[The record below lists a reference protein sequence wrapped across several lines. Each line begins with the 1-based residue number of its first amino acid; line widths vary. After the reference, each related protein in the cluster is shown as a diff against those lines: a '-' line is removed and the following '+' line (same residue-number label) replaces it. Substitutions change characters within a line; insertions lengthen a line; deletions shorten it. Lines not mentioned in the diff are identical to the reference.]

1 MAISTPVGGGVAGGW
16 IAGDSFLLITAIVP
30 EFRGYDSAMTKQAA
44 FPNGTQRAAALPRDP
59 LLGTPLRHVVRDA
72 IGRAL
77 RRAIASGALPG
88 PGDTLA
94 LDALIKRI
102 EVEVPA
108 SSDHGDYASNVAMK
122 SSKLLKRAPA
132 QIAAAIVAELAAEA
146 GERIHGGDGALGPIA
161 SADVAG
167 PGFLNVRLRAGL
179 LADLLDTIISAP
191 SAWGHLTPNENEK
204 PLRVNVEFVS
214 ANPTGPLTV
223 GNARGAFVGDLLSR
237 VLEAAG
243 QEVTR
248 EYYFNDFGEQ
258 VRRLGESVMALRDGR
273 EVAED
278 GYKGDYVAE
287 LAGAIPSD
295 ADLRATAA
303 RSLEAT
309 NSDDDEVAVIGRW
322 ASERLRLGIEA
333 SLAALDV
340 KFDVWRSEGSLFT
353 EGFVDRAIEKLRAAG
368 WLEERDGALWF
379 KSTEF
384 GDDKDRVIKKS
395 TGAYTY
401 FGSDIGYV
409 EEKFGRGFD
418 HLVYVWG
425 ADHHGT
431 VARVR
436 NASEALGYA
445 KEHVEMLLVAWVRF
459 VRDGVEM
466 SMSKR
471 AGTFVTLDELLE
483 EIGVDSARW
492 YFASRSASTAIDFDI
507 KAATARNSENPV
519 YYAQYAHARMKSI
532 LRKGEAEGMKASESI
547 GDLLNDEVAPD
558 AKLARVIVRLPEV
571 VEDAAAHHE
580 TQGVTTYATE
590 LATAFSAF
598 YRDAKVVDVSA
609 AKLSSQRLRLVEAAA
624 TSLAASLRLLGIS
637 APTEM

>member
-1 MAISTPVGGGVAGGW
+1 MTTSGARVTPA
-16 IAGDSFLLITAIVP
+16 
-30 EFRGYDSAMTKQAA
+30 E
-44 FPNGTQRAAALPRDP
+44 RAKALPRDP

-72 IGRAL
+72 VGRAL
-77 RRAIASGALPG
+77 RRAIASGVLPAPDSAESLEG
-88 PGDTLA
+88 
-94 LDALIKRI
+94 LIRSI

-108 SSDHGDYASNVAMK
+108 SSEHGDYASNVAMK

-132 QIAAAIVAELAAEA
+132 QIATAIVDELRAEA
-146 GERIHGGDGALGPIA
+146 KERLHGSAGSLGPIA
-161 SADVAG
+161 DAEVAG
-167 PGFLNVRLRAGL
+167 PGFLNMRLRAGL
-179 LADLLDTIISAP
+179 LADLLDAMIAAP
-191 SAWGHLTPNENEK
+191 DAWGHLTRADTGAPT
-204 PLRVNVEFVS
+204 RVNVEFVS

-223 GNARGAFVGDLLSR
+223 GNARGAFVGDLLAR

-258 VRRLGESVMALRDGR
+258 VRRLGESVIALRNGQ
-273 EVAED
+273 EVADD
-278 GYKGDYVAE
+278 GYKGDYVAS
-287 LAGAIPSD
+287 LANAIPPEV
-295 ADLRATAA
+295 AERA
-303 RSLEAT
+303 RSAHDAEV
-309 NSDDDEVAVIGRW
+309 NDHDQDEVAVIGKW
-322 ASERLRLGIEA
+322 ASEQIRIGIQS
-333 SLAALDV
+333 SLAALGV
-340 KFDVWRSEGSLFT
+340 EFDVWRSEGSLYT
-353 EGFVDRAIEKLRAAG
+353 EGHVERAIEKLRAAG

-379 KSTEF
+379 KSTAF

-436 NASEALGYA
+436 NAGEALGYK
-445 KEHVEMLLVAWVRF
+445 KERMEMLLVAWVRF

-519 YYAQYAHARMKSI
+519 YYAQYAHARMQSI
-532 LRKGEAEGMKASESI
+532 LRKASAEGMAVAAGI
-547 GDLLNDEVAPD
+547 GDLIDDVSRPD
-558 AKLARVIVRLPEV
+558 AVLARVVVRLPEV

-580 TQGVTTYATE
+580 TQGITTYASE

-598 YRDAKVVDVSA
+598 YRDAKVVDSSA
-609 AKLSSQRLRLVEAAA
+609 PELSAKRLRLVQAAA

-637 APTEM
+637 APAEM

>member
-1 MAISTPVGGGVAGGW
+1 MTTSGARVTPA
-16 IAGDSFLLITAIVP
+16 
-30 EFRGYDSAMTKQAA
+30 E
-44 FPNGTQRAAALPRDP
+44 RAKALPRDP
-59 LLGTPLRHVVRDA
+59 LLATPLRHVVRDA
-72 IGRAL
+72 VGRAL
-77 RRAIASGALPG
+77 RRAIASGVLPAPDSAESLEG
-88 PGDTLA
+88 
-94 LDALIKRI
+94 LIRSI

-108 SSDHGDYASNVAMK
+108 SSKHGDYASNVAMK

-132 QIAAAIVAELAAEA
+132 QIATAIVDELRAEA
-146 GERIHGGDGALGPIA
+146 KERLHGGAGSLGPIA
-161 SADVAG
+161 DAEVAG
-167 PGFLNVRLRAGL
+167 PGFLNMRLRAGL
-179 LADLLDTIISAP
+179 LADLLDAMIAAP
-191 SAWGHLTPNENEK
+191 DAWGHLTRADTGAPT
-204 PLRVNVEFVS
+204 RVNVEFVS

-223 GNARGAFVGDLLSR
+223 GNARGAFVGDLLAR

-258 VRRLGESVMALRDGR
+258 VRRLGESVIALRNGQ
-273 EVAED
+273 EVADD
-278 GYKGDYVAE
+278 GYKGDYVAS
-287 LAGAIPSD
+287 LANAIPPEV
-295 ADLRATAA
+295 AERA
-303 RSLEAT
+303 RSAHDAEV
-309 NSDDDEVAVIGRW
+309 NDHDQDEVAVIGKW
-322 ASERLRLGIEA
+322 ASEQIRIGIQS
-333 SLAALDV
+333 SLAALGV
-340 KFDVWRSEGSLFT
+340 EFDVWRSEGSLYT
-353 EGFVDRAIEKLRAAG
+353 EGHVERAIEKLRAAG

-379 KSTEF
+379 KSTAF

-436 NASEALGYA
+436 NAGEALGYK
-445 KEHVEMLLVAWVRF
+445 KERMEMLLVAWVRF

-519 YYAQYAHARMKSI
+519 YYAQYAHARMQSI
-532 LRKGEAEGMKASESI
+532 LRKASAEGMAVAAGI
-547 GDLLNDEVAPD
+547 GDLIDDVSRPD
-558 AKLARVIVRLPEV
+558 AALARVVVRLPEV

-580 TQGVTTYATE
+580 TQGITTYASE

-598 YRDAKVVDVSA
+598 YRDAKVVDSSA
-609 AKLSSQRLRLVEAAA
+609 PELSAKRLRLVQAAA

-637 APTEM
+637 APAEM

>member
-1 MAISTPVGGGVAGGW
+1 
-16 IAGDSFLLITAIVP
+16 
-30 EFRGYDSAMTKQAA
+30 
-44 FPNGTQRAAALPRDP
+44 
-59 LLGTPLRHVVRDA
+59 
-72 IGRAL
+72 
-77 RRAIASGALPG
+77 
-88 PGDTLA
+88 
-94 LDALIKRI
+94 
-102 EVEVPA
+102 
-108 SSDHGDYASNVAMK
+108 MK
-122 SSKLLKRAPA
+122 SGKLLQRAPA
-132 QIAAAIVAELAAEA
+132 QIAAALVAELDAEA
-146 GERIHGGDGALGPIA
+146 QERLHGRAGSLGPITRA
-161 SADVAG
+161 SVAG
-167 PGFLNVRLRAGL
+167 PGFLNMRLRAGL
-179 LADLLDTIISAP
+179 LADLLDAIITSP
-191 SAWGHLTPNENEK
+191 SAWGHVVPADSK
-204 PLRVNVEFVS
+204 SPLRVNVEFVS

-258 VRRLGESVMALRDGR
+258 VRRLGESVIALRDGVP
-273 EVAED
+273 VAED
-278 GYKGDYVAE
+278 GYKGDYVGE
-287 LAGAIPSD
+287 LATAIP
-295 ADLRATAA
+295 ADVAA
-303 RSLEAT
+303 RAAEARKAH
-309 NSDDDEVAVIGRW
+309 SADPDRDEVAVIGKW
-322 ASERLRLGIEA
+322 ASERIRIGIQS
-333 SLAALDV
+333 SLAALGV
-340 KFDVWRSEGSLFT
+340 EFDVWRSEGSLYT
-353 EGFVDRAIEKLRAAG
+353 DGHVDRAIEKLRAAG

-379 KSTEF
+379 KSTAF

-436 NASEALGYA
+436 NAGEALGYQ
-445 KEHVEMLLVAWVRF
+445 KEHMEMLLVAWVRF

-519 YYAQYAHARMKSI
+519 YYTQYAHARMQSI
-532 LRKGEAEGMKASESI
+532 LRKAAAEGLATAHTI
-547 GDLLNDEVAPD
+547 GDLLDNESSAD
-558 AKLARVIVRLPEV
+558 AVLARVIVRLPEV

-598 YRDAKVVDVSA
+598 YRDAKVVDSSA
-609 AKLSSQRLRLVEAAA
+609 PELSAKRLRLVQAAA

-637 APTEM
+637 APSEM

>member
-1 MAISTPVGGGVAGGW
+1 MTSSGAAPKGST
-16 IAGDSFLLITAIVP
+16 
-30 EFRGYDSAMTKQAA
+30 
-44 FPNGTQRAAALPRDP
+44 RAASLPRDP

-77 RRAIASGALPG
+77 RRAVASGALPALED
-88 PGDTLA
+88 PTALETLIA
-94 LDALIKRI
+94 TI

-108 SSDHGDYASNVAMK
+108 SSDHGDYASNIAMK

-132 QIAAAIVAELAAEA
+132 QIAAAIAAELAAEA
-146 GERIHGGDGALGPIA
+146 GERIHGGAGALGPIVR
-161 SADVAG
+161 ADVAG

-179 LADLLDTIISAP
+179 LAELLDAIVAAP
-191 SAWGHLTPNENEK
+191 NAWGHLVSPSKGQPT
-204 PLRVNVEFVS
+204 RVNVEFVS

-258 VRRLGESVMALRDGR
+258 VRRLGESVIALRDGR

-278 GYKGDYVAE
+278 GYKGDYVAD
-287 LAGAIPSD
+287 LAAGIPSEI
-295 ADLRATAA
+295 ADQATAA
-303 RSLEAT
+303 RTAGAAG
-309 NSDDDEVAVIGRW
+309 SDDDEVAVIGRW
-322 ASERLRLGIEA
+322 ASERIRRGIQSSLA
-333 SLAALDV
+333 SLGV
-340 KFDVWRSEGSLFT
+340 EFDVWRSEGSLYT
-353 EGFVDRAIEKLRAAG
+353 EGFVDRAIEKLRASG

-379 KSTEF
+379 KRTAL

-409 EEKFGRGFD
+409 EEKFSRGFD

-436 NASEALGYA
+436 NAGVALGY
-445 KEHVEMLLVAWVRF
+445 EQERIEMLLVAWVRF

-492 YFASRSASTAIDFDI
+492 YFASRSANTAIDFDI
-507 KAATARNSENPV
+507 EAATARNNENPV
-519 YYAQYAHARMKSI
+519 YYAQYAHARMQSI
-532 LRKGEAEGMKASESI
+532 LRKGATEGLAASNQI
-547 GDLLNDEVAPD
+547 GDLLDDESTPD

-598 YRDAKVVDVSA
+598 YRDAKVVDPGAAALSA
-609 AKLSSQRLRLVEAAA
+609 RRLRLVAAA
-624 TSLAASLRLLGIS
+624 AASLAASLRLLGIS
-637 APTEM
+637 APAEM

>member
-1 MAISTPVGGGVAGGW
+1 MTTSGSRPTPA
-16 IAGDSFLLITAIVP
+16 
-30 EFRGYDSAMTKQAA
+30 E
-44 FPNGTQRAAALPRDP
+44 RAKALPRDP

-72 IGRAL
+72 VGRAL
-77 RRAIASGALPG
+77 RRAIASGVLPTPDG
-88 PGDTLA
+88 AETLEV
-94 LDALIKRI
+94 LIRGI

-108 SSDHGDYASNVAMK
+108 SSEHGDYASNVAMK

-132 QIAAAIVAELAAEA
+132 QIAAAIVDELRAESK
-146 GERIHGGDGALGPIA
+146 ERLHGGAGSLGPIA
-161 SADVAG
+161 DADVAG
-167 PGFLNVRLRAGL
+167 PGFLNMRLRAGL
-179 LADLLDTIISAP
+179 LADLLDAMIAAP
-191 SAWGHLTPNENEK
+191 DAWGHLALTESTAPT
-204 PLRVNVEFVS
+204 RVNVEFVS

-223 GNARGAFVGDLLSR
+223 GNARGAFVGDLLAR

-258 VRRLGESVMALRDGR
+258 VRRLGESVIALRNGQT
-273 EVAED
+273 VAED
-278 GYKGDYVAE
+278 GYKGDYVAD
-287 LAGAIPSD
+287 LAAAIPPEV
-295 ADLRATAA
+295 AERA
-303 RSLEAT
+303 RSARDAGVT
-309 NSDDDEVAVIGRW
+309 DHDHDEIAVVGTW
-322 ASERLRLGIEA
+322 ASERIRIGIQS
-333 SLAALDV
+333 SLAALGV
-340 KFDVWRSEGSLFT
+340 EFDVWRSEGSLYT
-353 EGFVDRAIEKLRAAG
+353 EGHVERAIEKLRTAG

-379 KSTEF
+379 KSTAF

-409 EEKFGRGFD
+409 EEKFDRGFD

-436 NASEALGYA
+436 NAGEALGYK
-445 KEHVEMLLVAWVRF
+445 KERMEMLLVAWVRF

-519 YYAQYAHARMKSI
+519 YYAQYAHARMQSI
-532 LRKGEAEGMKASESI
+532 LRKASAEGMTVAAGI
-547 GDLLNDEVAPD
+547 GDLIDDLSRPD
-558 AKLARVIVRLPEV
+558 AALARVVVRLPEV

-580 TQGVTTYATE
+580 TQGVTTYASE

-598 YRDAKVVDVSA
+598 YRDAKVVDSGAPELSA
-609 AKLSSQRLRLVEAAA
+609 KRLRLVQAAA

-637 APTEM
+637 APAEM

>member
-1 MAISTPVGGGVAGGW
+1 MTTSDARLTPA
-16 IAGDSFLLITAIVP
+16 
-30 EFRGYDSAMTKQAA
+30 E
-44 FPNGTQRAAALPRDP
+44 RAKALPRDP

-72 IGRAL
+72 VGRAL
-77 RRAIASGALPG
+77 RRAIASGVLPA
-88 PGDTLA
+88 PDSAESLEE
-94 LDALIKRI
+94 LIRSI

-108 SSDHGDYASNVAMK
+108 SSEHGDYASNVAMK

-132 QIAAAIVAELAAEA
+132 QIATAIVDELRAEA
-146 GERIHGGDGALGPIA
+146 KERLHGGAGSLGPIA
-161 SADVAG
+161 DAEVAG
-167 PGFLNVRLRAGL
+167 PGFLNMRLRAGL
-179 LADLLDTIISAP
+179 LADLLDAMIAAP
-191 SAWGHLTPNENEK
+191 DAWGHLTRADTGAPT
-204 PLRVNVEFVS
+204 RVNVEFVS

-223 GNARGAFVGDLLSR
+223 GNARGAFVGDLLAR

-258 VRRLGESVMALRDGR
+258 VRRLGESVIALRNGQ
-273 EVAED
+273 EVADD
-278 GYKGDYVAE
+278 GYKGDYVAS
-287 LAGAIPSD
+287 LANAIPPEV
-295 ADLRATAA
+295 AERA
-303 RSLEAT
+303 RSAHDAEV
-309 NSDDDEVAVIGRW
+309 NDHDQDEVAVIGKW
-322 ASERLRLGIEA
+322 ASEQIRIGIQS
-333 SLAALDV
+333 SLAALGV
-340 KFDVWRSEGSLFT
+340 EFDVWRSEGSLYT
-353 EGFVDRAIEKLRAAG
+353 EGHVERAIEKLRAAG

-379 KSTEF
+379 KSTAF

-436 NASEALGYA
+436 NAGEALGYK
-445 KEHVEMLLVAWVRF
+445 KERMEMLLVAWVRF

-492 YFASRSASTAIDFDI
+492 YFASRSASTAIDLRAI
-507 KAATARNSENPV
+507 RARAYAINP
-519 YYAQYAHARMKSI
+519 AQ
-532 LRKGEAEGMKASESI
+532 GECRRDGGCC
-547 GDLLNDEVAPD
+547 GDRRSD
-558 AKLARVIVRLPEV
+558 
-571 VEDAAAHHE
+571 
-580 TQGVTTYATE
+580 
-590 LATAFSAF
+590 
-598 YRDAKVVDVSA
+598 
-609 AKLSSQRLRLVEAAA
+609 
-624 TSLAASLRLLGIS
+624 
-637 APTEM
+637 

>member
-1 MAISTPVGGGVAGGW
+1 MTTSGARVTPA
-16 IAGDSFLLITAIVP
+16 
-30 EFRGYDSAMTKQAA
+30 E
-44 FPNGTQRAAALPRDP
+44 RAKVLPRDP

-72 IGRAL
+72 VGRAL
-77 RRAIASGALPG
+77 RRAIASGVLPAPDSAESLEG
-88 PGDTLA
+88 
-94 LDALIKRI
+94 LIRSI

-108 SSDHGDYASNVAMK
+108 SSEHGDYASNVAMK

-132 QIAAAIVAELAAEA
+132 QIATAIVDELRAEA
-146 GERIHGGDGALGPIA
+146 KERLHGGAGSLGPIA
-161 SADVAG
+161 DAEVAG
-167 PGFLNVRLRAGL
+167 PGFLNMRLRAGL
-179 LADLLDTIISAP
+179 LADLLDAMIAAP
-191 SAWGHLTPNENEK
+191 DAWGHLTRADTGAPT
-204 PLRVNVEFVS
+204 RVNVEFVS

-223 GNARGAFVGDLLSR
+223 GNARGAFVGDLLAR

-258 VRRLGESVMALRDGR
+258 VRRLGESVIALRNGQ
-273 EVAED
+273 EVADD
-278 GYKGDYVAE
+278 GYKGDYVAS
-287 LAGAIPSD
+287 LANAIPPEV
-295 ADLRATAA
+295 AERA
-303 RSLEAT
+303 RSAHDAEV
-309 NSDDDEVAVIGRW
+309 NDHDQDEVAVIGKW
-322 ASERLRLGIEA
+322 ASEQIRIGIQS
-333 SLAALDV
+333 SLAALGV
-340 KFDVWRSEGSLFT
+340 EFDVWRSEGSLYT
-353 EGFVDRAIEKLRAAG
+353 EGHVERAIEKLRAAG

-379 KSTEF
+379 KSTAF

-436 NASEALGYA
+436 NAGEALGYK
-445 KEHVEMLLVAWVRF
+445 KERMEMLLVAWVRF

-519 YYAQYAHARMKSI
+519 YYAQYAHARMQSI
-532 LRKGEAEGMKASESI
+532 LRKASAEGMAVAAGI
-547 GDLLNDEVAPD
+547 GDLIDDVSRPD
-558 AKLARVIVRLPEV
+558 AALARVVVRLPEV

-580 TQGVTTYATE
+580 TQGITTYASE

-598 YRDAKVVDVSA
+598 YRDAKVVDSSA
-609 AKLSSQRLRLVEAAA
+609 PELSAKRLRLVQAAA

-637 APTEM
+637 APAEM

>member
-1 MAISTPVGGGVAGGW
+1 MTTSGARVTPA
-16 IAGDSFLLITAIVP
+16 
-30 EFRGYDSAMTKQAA
+30 E
-44 FPNGTQRAAALPRDP
+44 RAKALPRDP

-72 IGRAL
+72 VGRAL
-77 RRAIASGALPG
+77 RRAIASGVLPAPDSAESLEG
-88 PGDTLA
+88 
-94 LDALIKRI
+94 LIRSI

-108 SSDHGDYASNVAMK
+108 SSEHGDYASNEAMK

-132 QIAAAIVAELAAEA
+132 QIATAIVDELRAEA
-146 GERIHGGDGALGPIA
+146 KERLHGGAGSLGPIA
-161 SADVAG
+161 DAEVAG
-167 PGFLNVRLRAGL
+167 PGFLNMRLRAGL
-179 LADLLDTIISAP
+179 LADLLDAMIAAP
-191 SAWGHLTPNENEK
+191 DAWGHLTRADTGAPT
-204 PLRVNVEFVS
+204 RVNVEFVS

-223 GNARGAFVGDLLSR
+223 GNARGAFVGDLLAR

-258 VRRLGESVMALRDGR
+258 VRRLGESVIALRNGQ
-273 EVAED
+273 EVADD
-278 GYKGDYVAE
+278 GYKGDYVAS
-287 LAGAIPSD
+287 LANAIPPEV
-295 ADLRATAA
+295 AERA
-303 RSLEAT
+303 RSAHDAEV
-309 NSDDDEVAVIGRW
+309 NDHDQDEVAVIGKW
-322 ASERLRLGIEA
+322 ASEQIRIGIQS
-333 SLAALDV
+333 SLAALGV
-340 KFDVWRSEGSLFT
+340 EFDVWRSEGSLYT
-353 EGFVDRAIEKLRAAG
+353 EGHVERAIEKLRAAG

-379 KSTEF
+379 KSTAF

-436 NASEALGYA
+436 NAGEALGYK
-445 KEHVEMLLVAWVRF
+445 KERMEMLLVAWVRF

-519 YYAQYAHARMKSI
+519 YYAQYAHARMQSI
-532 LRKGEAEGMKASESI
+532 LRKASAEGMAVAAGI
-547 GDLLNDEVAPD
+547 GDLIDDVSRPD
-558 AKLARVIVRLPEV
+558 AALARVVVRLPEV

-580 TQGVTTYATE
+580 TQGITTYASE

-598 YRDAKVVDVSA
+598 YRDAKVVDSSA
-609 AKLSSQRLRLVEAAA
+609 PELSAKRLRLVQAAA

-637 APTEM
+637 APAEM

>member
-1 MAISTPVGGGVAGGW
+1 MSKSRA
-16 IAGDSFLLITAIVP
+16 
-30 EFRGYDSAMTKQAA
+30 SADPAA
-44 FPNGTQRAAALPRDP
+44 RTAALPRDP
-59 LLGTPLRHVVRDA
+59 LLSTPLRHVVRDA
-72 IGRAL
+72 VGRAL
-77 RRAIASGALPG
+77 RRGIASGALPA
-88 PGDTLA
+88 PDDLAA
-94 LDALIKRI
+94 LDALVASI

-108 SSDHGDYASNVAMK
+108 SSDHGDYASNIALK

-132 QIAAAIVAELAAEA
+132 QIAAAVAAELAAEA
-146 GERIHGGDGALGPIA
+146 GERLHGGDGALGPIA

-167 PGFLNVRLRAGL
+167 PGFLNMRLRAGL
-179 LADLLDTIISAP
+179 LTDLLDTMITAP
-191 SAWGHLTPNENEK
+191 SAWGHLTRPAGA
-204 PLRVNVEFVS
+204 PVQRVNVEFVS

-258 VRRLGESVMALRDGR
+258 VRRLGESVIALRDGKS
-273 EVAED
+273 VAED

-287 LAGAIPSD
+287 LATNIPS
-295 ADLRATAA
+295 AVAQRAAAA
-303 RSLEAT
+303 REAAAAGP
-309 NSDDDEVAVIGRW
+309 DDDEVAVIGKW
-322 ASERLRLGIEA
+322 ASEKIRLGIQA
-333 SLAALDV
+333 SLASLGV
-340 KFDVWRSEGSLFT
+340 EFDVWRSEGSLYT

-379 KSTEF
+379 RSTEF

-401 FGSDIGYV
+401 FGSDIGYI

-436 NASEALGYA
+436 NAAEALGY
-445 KEHVEMLLVAWVRF
+445 KKDHMEMLLVAWVRF

-492 YFASRSASTAIDFDI
+492 YFASRSATTAIDFDI

-519 YYAQYAHARMKSI
+519 YYAQYAHARMQSI
-532 LRKGEAEGMKASESI
+532 LRKGEAEGMKAAASI
-547 GDLLNDEVAPD
+547 GDLLNDEASPD

-580 TQGVTTYATE
+580 TQGVTTFATE

-598 YRDAKVVDVSA
+598 YRDAKVVDAGA
-609 AKLSSQRLRLVEAAA
+609 AALSSKRLRLVAAAA
-624 TSLAASLRLLGIS
+624 TSLAAALRLLGIS
-637 APTEM
+637 APDEM

>member
-1 MAISTPVGGGVAGGW
+1 MTTSGARVTPA
-16 IAGDSFLLITAIVP
+16 
-30 EFRGYDSAMTKQAA
+30 E
-44 FPNGTQRAAALPRDP
+44 RAKALPRDP

-72 IGRAL
+72 VGRAL
-77 RRAIASGALPG
+77 RRAIASGVLPAPDSAESLEG
-88 PGDTLA
+88 
-94 LDALIKRI
+94 LIRSI

-108 SSDHGDYASNVAMK
+108 SSEHGDYASNVAMK

-132 QIAAAIVAELAAEA
+132 QIATAIVDELRAEA
-146 GERIHGGDGALGPIA
+146 KERLHGGAGSLGPIA
-161 SADVAG
+161 DAEVAG
-167 PGFLNVRLRAGL
+167 PGFLNMRLRAGL
-179 LADLLDTIISAP
+179 LADLLDAMIAAP
-191 SAWGHLTPNENEK
+191 DAWGHLTRADTGVPT
-204 PLRVNVEFVS
+204 RVNVEFVS

-223 GNARGAFVGDLLSR
+223 GNARGAFVGDLLAR

-258 VRRLGESVMALRDGR
+258 VRRLGESVIALRNGQQ
-273 EVAED
+273 VADD
-278 GYKGDYVAE
+278 GYKGDYVAS
-287 LAGAIPSD
+287 LANAIPPEV
-295 ADLRATAA
+295 AERA
-303 RSLEAT
+303 RSAHDAEV
-309 NSDDDEVAVIGRW
+309 NDHDQDEVAVIGRW
-322 ASERLRLGIEA
+322 ASEQIRIGIQS
-333 SLAALDV
+333 SLAALGV
-340 KFDVWRSEGSLFT
+340 EFDVWRSEGSLYT
-353 EGFVDRAIEKLRAAG
+353 EGHVERAIEKLRAAG

-379 KSTEF
+379 KSTAF

-436 NASEALGYA
+436 NAGEALGYK
-445 KEHVEMLLVAWVRF
+445 KERIEMLLVAWVRF

-519 YYAQYAHARMKSI
+519 YYAQYAHARMQSI
-532 LRKGEAEGMKASESI
+532 LRKASAEGMAVAAGI
-547 GDLLNDEVAPD
+547 GDLIDDVSRPD
-558 AKLARVIVRLPEV
+558 AALARVVVRLPEV

-580 TQGVTTYATE
+580 TQGITTYASE

-598 YRDAKVVDVSA
+598 YRDAKVVDSSA
-609 AKLSSQRLRLVEAAA
+609 PELSAKRLRLVQAAA

-637 APTEM
+637 APAEM

>member
-1 MAISTPVGGGVAGGW
+1 MTTSGARLTPA
-16 IAGDSFLLITAIVP
+16 
-30 EFRGYDSAMTKQAA
+30 E
-44 FPNGTQRAAALPRDP
+44 RAKALPRDP

-72 IGRAL
+72 VGRAL
-77 RRAIASGALPG
+77 RRAIASGVLPAPDSAESLEG
-88 PGDTLA
+88 
-94 LDALIKRI
+94 LIRSI

-108 SSDHGDYASNVAMK
+108 SSEHGDYASNVAMK

-132 QIAAAIVAELAAEA
+132 QIATAIVDELRAEA
-146 GERIHGGDGALGPIA
+146 KERLHGGAGSLGPIA
-161 SADVAG
+161 DAEVAG
-167 PGFLNVRLRAGL
+167 PGFLNMRLRAGL
-179 LADLLDTIISAP
+179 LADLLDAMIAAP
-191 SAWGHLTPNENEK
+191 DAWGHLTRADTGAPT
-204 PLRVNVEFVS
+204 RVNVEFVS

-223 GNARGAFVGDLLSR
+223 GNARGAFVGDLLAR

-258 VRRLGESVMALRDGR
+258 VRRLGESVIALRNGQ
-273 EVAED
+273 EVAD
-278 GYKGDYVAE
+278 NGYKGDYVAS
-287 LAGAIPSD
+287 LANAIPPEV
-295 ADLRATAA
+295 AERA
-303 RSLEAT
+303 RSAHDAEV
-309 NSDDDEVAVIGRW
+309 NDHDQDEVAVIGKW
-322 ASERLRLGIEA
+322 ASEQIRIGIQS
-333 SLAALDV
+333 SLAALGV
-340 KFDVWRSEGSLFT
+340 EFDVWRSEGSLYT
-353 EGFVDRAIEKLRAAG
+353 EGHVERAIEKLRAAG

-379 KSTEF
+379 KSTAF

-436 NASEALGYA
+436 NAGEALGYK
-445 KEHVEMLLVAWVRF
+445 KERMEMLLVAWVRF

-519 YYAQYAHARMKSI
+519 YYAQYAHARMQSI
-532 LRKGEAEGMKASESI
+532 LRKASAEGMAVAAGI
-547 GDLLNDEVAPD
+547 GDLIDDVSRPD
-558 AKLARVIVRLPEV
+558 AALARVVVRLPEV

-580 TQGVTTYATE
+580 TQGITTYASE

-598 YRDAKVVDVSA
+598 YRDAKVVDSSA
-609 AKLSSQRLRLVEAAA
+609 PELSAKRLRLVQAAA

-637 APTEM
+637 APAEM

>member
-1 MAISTPVGGGVAGGW
+1 PAPESAEALESLVGG
-16 IAGDSFLLITAIVP
+16 
-30 EFRGYDSAMTKQAA
+30 
-44 FPNGTQRAAALPRDP
+44 
-59 LLGTPLRHVVRDA
+59 
-72 IGRAL
+72 
-77 RRAIASGALPG
+77 
-88 PGDTLA
+88 
-94 LDALIKRI
+94 I

-108 SSDHGDYASNVAMK
+108 SSEHGDYSSNVAMK
-122 SSKLLKRAPA
+122 SSKMLKRAPT
-132 QIAAAIVAELAAEA
+132 QIAAAIVEELRAEA
-146 GERIHGGDGALGPIA
+146 RERLHGGAGSLGPIA
-161 SADVAG
+161 DADVAG
-167 PGFLNVRLRAGL
+167 PGFLNMRLRAGL
-179 LADLLDTIISAP
+179 LADLLDAMIDAP
-191 SAWGHLTPNENEK
+191 HAWGHLAPSGTARTK
-204 PLRVNVEFVS
+204 RVNVEFVS

-223 GNARGAFVGDLLSR
+223 GNARGAFVGDLLAR

-258 VRRLGESVMALRDGR
+258 VRRLGESVIALRNGH

-278 GYKGDYVAE
+278 GYKGDYVAD
-287 LAGAIPSD
+287 LAATIPPDVAEMARTARD
-295 ADLRATAA
+295 AAVTDQDR
-303 RSLEAT
+303 
-309 NSDDDEVAVIGRW
+309 DEIAVIGKW
-322 ASERLRLGIEA
+322 ASERIRAGIQS
-333 SLAALDV
+333 SLAALGV
-340 KFDVWRSEGSLFT
+340 EFDVWRSEGSLYT
-353 EGFVDRAIEKLRAAG
+353 EGHVERAIEKLRVGG

-436 NASEALGYA
+436 NAGEALGYE
-445 KEHVEMLLVAWVRF
+445 KERIEMLLVAWVRF

-492 YFASRSASTAIDFDI
+492 YFASRSANTAIDFDI

-519 YYAQYAHARMKSI
+519 YYAQYAHARMQSI
-532 LRKGEAEGMKASESI
+532 LRKASAEGLVAATAI
-547 GDLLNDEVAPD
+547 GGLVDDAAAPD
-558 AKLARVIVRLPEV
+558 AVLARVVVRLPEV

-580 TQGVTTYATE
+580 TQGITTYASE
-590 LATAFSAF
+590 LATAFSAY
-598 YRDAKVVDVSA
+598 YRDAKVVDRSA
-609 AKLSSQRLRLVEAAA
+609 PERSAKRLRLVQAAA

-637 APTEM
+637 APAEM

>member
-1 MAISTPVGGGVAGGW
+1 
-16 IAGDSFLLITAIVP
+16 
-30 EFRGYDSAMTKQAA
+30 MTKQGATPDGA
-44 FPNGTQRAAALPRDP
+44 ERAAALPRDP

-72 IGRAL
+72 IGRAV
-77 RRAIASGALPG
+77 RRAIATGALPG
-88 PGDTLA
+88 PEDAAA
-94 LDALIKRI
+94 LDSLIQGI

-122 SSKLLKRAPA
+122 SSKLLTRAPA

-146 GERIHGGDGALGPIA
+146 GERIHGGAGALGPIA
-161 SADVAG
+161 SASVAG

-179 LADLLDTIISAP
+179 LADLLDAMIAAP
-191 SAWGHLTPNENEK
+191 NAWGHLAHNTKEK
-204 PLRVNVEFVS
+204 ALRVNVEFVS

-258 VRRLGESVMALRDGR
+258 VRRLGESVIALRDG
-273 EVAED
+273 EAVAED

-287 LAGAIPSD
+287 LAAVIPSD
-295 ADLRATAA
+295 VDVRAVAA
-303 RSLEAT
+303 RASGTTSADE
-309 NSDDDEVAVIGRW
+309 DEVAVIGKW
-322 ASERLRLGIEA
+322 ASENIRLGIQA
-333 SLAALDV
+333 SLAALGV
-340 KFDVWRSEGSLFT
+340 EFDVWRSEGSLYT

-379 KSTEF
+379 KSTAF

-436 NASEALGYA
+436 NAGEALGHA
-445 KEHVEMLLVAWVRF
+445 KEHMEMLLVAWVRF

-519 YYAQYAHARMKSI
+519 YYAQYAHARMQSI

-547 GDLLNDEVAPD
+547 GDLLNDETTPD

-598 YRDAKVVDVSA
+598 YRDAKVVDAGA
-609 AKLSSQRLRLVEAAA
+609 AKLSSQRLRLVAAAA

-637 APTEM
+637 APAEM

>member
-1 MAISTPVGGGVAGGW
+1 M
-16 IAGDSFLLITAIVP
+16 
-30 EFRGYDSAMTKQAA
+30 
-44 FPNGTQRAAALPRDP
+44 
-59 LLGTPLRHVVRDA
+59 
-72 IGRAL
+72 
-77 RRAIASGALPG
+77 
-88 PGDTLA
+88 
-94 LDALIKRI
+94 
-102 EVEVPA
+102 
-108 SSDHGDYASNVAMK
+108 
-122 SSKLLKRAPA
+122 
-132 QIAAAIVAELAAEA
+132 
-146 GERIHGGDGALGPIA
+146 
-161 SADVAG
+161 
-167 PGFLNVRLRAGL
+167 
-179 LADLLDTIISAP
+179 
-191 SAWGHLTPNENEK
+191 
-204 PLRVNVEFVS
+204 EFVS

-258 VRRLGESVMALRDGR
+258 VRRLGESVIALRDGIQ
-273 EVAED
+273 VAED
-278 GYKGDYVAE
+278 GYKGDYVGE
-287 LAGAIPSD
+287 LATAIP
-295 ADLRATAA
+295 ADVAA
-303 RSLEAT
+303 RAAEAREAHG
-309 NSDDDEVAVIGRW
+309 SDPDRDEVAVIGKW
-322 ASERLRLGIEA
+322 ASERIRIGIQS
-333 SLAALDV
+333 SLAALGV
-340 KFDVWRSEGSLFT
+340 EFDVWRSEGSLYT
-353 EGFVDRAIEKLRAAG
+353 EGHVERAIEKLRAAG

-379 KSTEF
+379 KSTAF

-436 NASEALGYA
+436 NAGEALGYQ
-445 KEHVEMLLVAWVRF
+445 KEHMEMLLVAWVRF

-519 YYAQYAHARMKSI
+519 YYAQYAHARMQSI
-532 LRKGEAEGMKASESI
+532 LRKAATEGLVTAPTI
-547 GDLLNDEVAPD
+547 GDLLDNETSAD
-558 AKLARVIVRLPEV
+558 AVLARVIVRLPEV

-598 YRDAKVVDVSA
+598 YRDAKVVDSGAPELSA
-609 AKLSSQRLRLVEAAA
+609 KRLRLVQAAA

-637 APTEM
+637 APAEM

>member
-1 MAISTPVGGGVAGGW
+1 MTTSDARLTPA
-16 IAGDSFLLITAIVP
+16 
-30 EFRGYDSAMTKQAA
+30 E
-44 FPNGTQRAAALPRDP
+44 RAKALPRDP

-72 IGRAL
+72 VGRAL
-77 RRAIASGALPG
+77 RRAIASGVLPAPDSAESLEG
-88 PGDTLA
+88 
-94 LDALIKRI
+94 LIRSI

-108 SSDHGDYASNVAMK
+108 SSEHGDYASNVAMK

-132 QIAAAIVAELAAEA
+132 QIATAIVDELRAEA
-146 GERIHGGDGALGPIA
+146 KERLHGGAGSLGPIA
-161 SADVAG
+161 DAEVAG
-167 PGFLNVRLRAGL
+167 PGFLNMRLRAGL
-179 LADLLDTIISAP
+179 LADLLDAMIAAP
-191 SAWGHLTPNENEK
+191 DAWGHLTRADTGAPT
-204 PLRVNVEFVS
+204 RVNVEFVS

-223 GNARGAFVGDLLSR
+223 GNARGAFVGDLLAR

-258 VRRLGESVMALRDGR
+258 VRRLGESVIALRNGQ
-273 EVAED
+273 EVADD
-278 GYKGDYVAE
+278 GYKGDYVAS
-287 LAGAIPSD
+287 LANAIPPEV
-295 ADLRATAA
+295 AERA
-303 RSLEAT
+303 RSAHDAEV
-309 NSDDDEVAVIGRW
+309 NDHDQDEVAVIGKW
-322 ASERLRLGIEA
+322 ASEQIRIGIQS
-333 SLAALDV
+333 SLAALGV
-340 KFDVWRSEGSLFT
+340 EFDVWRSEGSLYT
-353 EGFVDRAIEKLRAAG
+353 EGHVERAIEKLRAAG

-379 KSTEF
+379 KSTAF

-436 NASEALGYA
+436 NAGEALGYK
-445 KEHVEMLLVAWVRF
+445 KERMEMLLVAWVRF

-519 YYAQYAHARMKSI
+519 YYAQYAHARMQSI
-532 LRKGEAEGMKASESI
+532 LRKASAEGMAVAAGI
-547 GDLLNDEVAPD
+547 GDLIDDVSRPD
-558 AKLARVIVRLPEV
+558 AALARVVVRLPEV

-580 TQGVTTYATE
+580 TQGITTYASE

-598 YRDAKVVDVSA
+598 YRDAKVVDSSA
-609 AKLSSQRLRLVEAAA
+609 PELSAKRLRLVQAAA

-637 APTEM
+637 APAEM

>member
-1 MAISTPVGGGVAGGW
+1 MTTSGARVTPA
-16 IAGDSFLLITAIVP
+16 
-30 EFRGYDSAMTKQAA
+30 E
-44 FPNGTQRAAALPRDP
+44 RAKALPRDP
-59 LLGTPLRHVVRDA
+59 LLATPLRHVVRDA
-72 IGRAL
+72 VGRAL
-77 RRAIASGALPG
+77 RRAIASGVLPAPDSAESLEG
-88 PGDTLA
+88 
-94 LDALIKRI
+94 LIRSI

-108 SSDHGDYASNVAMK
+108 SSEHGDYASNVAMK

-132 QIAAAIVAELAAEA
+132 QIATAIVDELRAEA
-146 GERIHGGDGALGPIA
+146 KERLHGGAGSLGPIA
-161 SADVAG
+161 DAEVAG
-167 PGFLNVRLRAGL
+167 PGFLNMRLRAGL
-179 LADLLDTIISAP
+179 LADLLDAMIAAP
-191 SAWGHLTPNENEK
+191 DAWGHLTRADTGAPT
-204 PLRVNVEFVS
+204 RVNVEFVS

-223 GNARGAFVGDLLSR
+223 GNARGAFVGDLLAR

-258 VRRLGESVMALRDGR
+258 VRRLGESVIALRNGQ
-273 EVAED
+273 EVADD
-278 GYKGDYVAE
+278 GYKGDYVAS
-287 LAGAIPSD
+287 LANAIPPEV
-295 ADLRATAA
+295 AERA
-303 RSLEAT
+303 RSAHDAEV
-309 NSDDDEVAVIGRW
+309 NDHDQDEVAVIGKW
-322 ASERLRLGIEA
+322 ASEQIRIGIQS
-333 SLAALDV
+333 SLAALGV
-340 KFDVWRSEGSLFT
+340 EFDVWRSEGSLYT
-353 EGFVDRAIEKLRAAG
+353 EGHVERAIEKLRAAG

-379 KSTEF
+379 KSTAF

-436 NASEALGYA
+436 NAGEALGYK
-445 KEHVEMLLVAWVRF
+445 KERMEMLLVAWVRF

-519 YYAQYAHARMKSI
+519 YYAQYAHARMQSI
-532 LRKGEAEGMKASESI
+532 LRKASAEGMAVAAGI
-547 GDLLNDEVAPD
+547 GDLIDDVSRPD
-558 AKLARVIVRLPEV
+558 AALARVVVRLPEV

-580 TQGVTTYATE
+580 TQGITTYASE

-598 YRDAKVVDVSA
+598 YRDAKVVDSSA
-609 AKLSSQRLRLVEAAA
+609 PELSAKRLRLVQAAA

-637 APTEM
+637 APAEM

>member
-1 MAISTPVGGGVAGGW
+1 MTTSDARLTPA
-16 IAGDSFLLITAIVP
+16 
-30 EFRGYDSAMTKQAA
+30 E
-44 FPNGTQRAAALPRDP
+44 RAKALPRDP

-72 IGRAL
+72 VGRAL
-77 RRAIASGALPG
+77 RRAIASGVLPA
-88 PGDTLA
+88 PDSAESLEE
-94 LDALIKRI
+94 LIRSI

-108 SSDHGDYASNVAMK
+108 SSEHGDYASNVAMK

-132 QIAAAIVAELAAEA
+132 QIATAIVDELRAEA
-146 GERIHGGDGALGPIA
+146 KERLHGGAGSLGPIA
-161 SADVAG
+161 DAEVAG
-167 PGFLNVRLRAGL
+167 PGFLNMRLRAGL
-179 LADLLDTIISAP
+179 LADLLDAMIAAP
-191 SAWGHLTPNENEK
+191 DAWGHLTRADTGAPT
-204 PLRVNVEFVS
+204 RVNVEFVS

-223 GNARGAFVGDLLSR
+223 GNARGAFVGDLLAR

-258 VRRLGESVMALRDGR
+258 VRRLGESVIALRNGQ
-273 EVAED
+273 EVADD
-278 GYKGDYVAE
+278 GYKGDYVAS
-287 LAGAIPSD
+287 LANAIPPEV
-295 ADLRATAA
+295 AERA
-303 RSLEAT
+303 RSAHDAEV
-309 NSDDDEVAVIGRW
+309 NDHDQDEVAVIGKW
-322 ASERLRLGIEA
+322 ASEQIRIGIQS
-333 SLAALDV
+333 SLAALGV
-340 KFDVWRSEGSLFT
+340 EFDVWRSEGSLYT
-353 EGFVDRAIEKLRAAG
+353 EGHVERAIEKLRATG

-379 KSTEF
+379 KSTAF

-436 NASEALGYA
+436 NAGEALGYK
-445 KEHVEMLLVAWVRF
+445 KERMEMLLVAWVRF

-519 YYAQYAHARMKSI
+519 YYAQYAHARMQSI
-532 LRKGEAEGMKASESI
+532 LRKASAEGMAVAAGI
-547 GDLLNDEVAPD
+547 GDLIDDVSRPD
-558 AKLARVIVRLPEV
+558 AALARVVVRLPEV

-580 TQGVTTYATE
+580 TQGITTYASE

-598 YRDAKVVDVSA
+598 YRDAKVVDSSA
-609 AKLSSQRLRLVEAAA
+609 PELSAKRLRLVQAAA

-637 APTEM
+637 APAEM

>member
-1 MAISTPVGGGVAGGW
+1 MTTSGARVTPA
-16 IAGDSFLLITAIVP
+16 
-30 EFRGYDSAMTKQAA
+30 E
-44 FPNGTQRAAALPRDP
+44 RAKALPRDP

-72 IGRAL
+72 VGRAL
-77 RRAIASGALPG
+77 RRAIASGVLPA
-88 PGDTLA
+88 PDSAESLEE
-94 LDALIKRI
+94 LIRSI

-108 SSDHGDYASNVAMK
+108 SSEHGDYASNVAMK

-132 QIAAAIVAELAAEA
+132 QIATAIVDELRAEA
-146 GERIHGGDGALGPIA
+146 KERLHGGAGSLGPIA
-161 SADVAG
+161 DAEVAG
-167 PGFLNVRLRAGL
+167 PGFLNMRLRAGL
-179 LADLLDTIISAP
+179 LADLLDAMIAAP
-191 SAWGHLTPNENEK
+191 DAWGHLTRADTGAPT
-204 PLRVNVEFVS
+204 RVNVEFVS

-223 GNARGAFVGDLLSR
+223 GNARGAFVGDLLAR

-258 VRRLGESVMALRDGR
+258 VRRLGESVIALRNGQ
-273 EVAED
+273 EVADD
-278 GYKGDYVAE
+278 GYKGDYVAS
-287 LAGAIPSD
+287 LANAIPPEV
-295 ADLRATAA
+295 AERA
-303 RSLEAT
+303 RSAHDAEV
-309 NSDDDEVAVIGRW
+309 NDHDQDEVAVIGKW
-322 ASERLRLGIEA
+322 ASEQIRIGIQS
-333 SLAALDV
+333 SLAALGV
-340 KFDVWRSEGSLFT
+340 EFDVWRSEGSLYT
-353 EGFVDRAIEKLRAAG
+353 EGHVERAIEKLRAAG

-379 KSTEF
+379 KSTAF

-436 NASEALGYA
+436 NAGEALGYK
-445 KEHVEMLLVAWVRF
+445 KERMEMLLVAWVRF

-519 YYAQYAHARMKSI
+519 YYAQYAHARMQSI
-532 LRKGEAEGMKASESI
+532 LRKASAEGMAVAAGI
-547 GDLLNDEVAPD
+547 GDLIDDVSRPD
-558 AKLARVIVRLPEV
+558 AALARVVVRLPEV

-580 TQGVTTYATE
+580 TQGITTYASE

-598 YRDAKVVDVSA
+598 YRDAKVVDSSA
-609 AKLSSQRLRLVEAAA
+609 PELSAKRLRLVQAAA

-637 APTEM
+637 APAEM

>member
-1 MAISTPVGGGVAGGW
+1 MTPA
-16 IAGDSFLLITAIVP
+16 
-30 EFRGYDSAMTKQAA
+30 E
-44 FPNGTQRAAALPRDP
+44 RAKALPRDP

-72 IGRAL
+72 VGRAL
-77 RRAIASGALPG
+77 RRAIASGVLPA
-88 PGDTLA
+88 PDSAESLEE
-94 LDALIKRI
+94 LIRSI

-108 SSDHGDYASNVAMK
+108 SSEHGDYASNVAMK

-132 QIAAAIVAELAAEA
+132 QIATAIVDELRAEA
-146 GERIHGGDGALGPIA
+146 KERLHGGAGSLGPIA
-161 SADVAG
+161 DAEVAG
-167 PGFLNVRLRAGL
+167 PGFLNMRLRAGL
-179 LADLLDTIISAP
+179 LADLLDAMIAAP
-191 SAWGHLTPNENEK
+191 DAWGHLTRADTGAPT
-204 PLRVNVEFVS
+204 RVNVEFVS

-223 GNARGAFVGDLLSR
+223 GNARGAFVGDLLAR

-258 VRRLGESVMALRDGR
+258 VRRLGESVIALRNGQ
-273 EVAED
+273 EVADD
-278 GYKGDYVAE
+278 GYKGDYVAS
-287 LAGAIPSD
+287 LANAIPPEV
-295 ADLRATAA
+295 AERA
-303 RSLEAT
+303 RSAHDAEV
-309 NSDDDEVAVIGRW
+309 NDHDQDEVAVIGKW
-322 ASERLRLGIEA
+322 ASEQIRIGIQS
-333 SLAALDV
+333 SLAALGV
-340 KFDVWRSEGSLFT
+340 EFDVWRSEGSLYT
-353 EGFVDRAIEKLRAAG
+353 EGHVERAIEKLRAAG

-379 KSTEF
+379 KSTAF

-436 NASEALGYA
+436 NAGEALGYK
-445 KEHVEMLLVAWVRF
+445 KERMEMLLVAWVRF

-519 YYAQYAHARMKSI
+519 YYAQYAHARMQSI
-532 LRKGEAEGMKASESI
+532 LRKASAEGMAVAAGI
-547 GDLLNDEVAPD
+547 GDLIDDVSRPD
-558 AKLARVIVRLPEV
+558 AALARVVVRLPEV

-580 TQGVTTYATE
+580 TQGITTYASE

-598 YRDAKVVDVSA
+598 YRDAKVVDSSA
-609 AKLSSQRLRLVEAAA
+609 PELSAKRLRLVQAAA

-637 APTEM
+637 APAEM

>member
-1 MAISTPVGGGVAGGW
+1 MTTSGARVTPA
-16 IAGDSFLLITAIVP
+16 
-30 EFRGYDSAMTKQAA
+30 E
-44 FPNGTQRAAALPRDP
+44 RAKALPRDP

-72 IGRAL
+72 VGRAL
-77 RRAIASGALPG
+77 RRAIASGVLPAPDSAESLEG
-88 PGDTLA
+88 
-94 LDALIKRI
+94 LIRSI

-108 SSDHGDYASNVAMK
+108 SSEHGDYASNVAMK

-132 QIAAAIVAELAAEA
+132 QIATAIVDELRAEA
-146 GERIHGGDGALGPIA
+146 KERLHGGAGSLGPIA
-161 SADVAG
+161 DAEVAG
-167 PGFLNVRLRAGL
+167 PGFLNMRLRAGL
-179 LADLLDTIISAP
+179 LADLLDAMIAAP
-191 SAWGHLTPNENEK
+191 DAWGHLTRADTGAPT
-204 PLRVNVEFVS
+204 RVNVEFVS

-223 GNARGAFVGDLLSR
+223 GNARGAFVGDLLAR

-258 VRRLGESVMALRDGR
+258 VRRLGESVIALRNGQ
-273 EVAED
+273 EVADD
-278 GYKGDYVAE
+278 GYKGDYVAS
-287 LAGAIPSD
+287 LANAIPPEV
-295 ADLRATAA
+295 AERA
-303 RSLEAT
+303 RSAHDAEV
-309 NSDDDEVAVIGRW
+309 NDHDQDEVAVIGKW
-322 ASERLRLGIEA
+322 ASEQIRIGIQS
-333 SLAALDV
+333 SLAALGV
-340 KFDVWRSEGSLFT
+340 EFDVWRSEGSLYT
-353 EGFVDRAIEKLRAAG
+353 EGHVERAIEKLRAAG

-379 KSTEF
+379 KSTAF

-436 NASEALGYA
+436 NAGEALGYK
-445 KEHVEMLLVAWVRF
+445 KERMEMLLVAWVRF

-519 YYAQYAHARMKSI
+519 YYAQYAHARMQSI
-532 LRKGEAEGMKASESI
+532 LRKASAEGMAVAAGI
-547 GDLLNDEVAPD
+547 GDLIDDVSRPD
-558 AKLARVIVRLPEV
+558 AALARVVVRLPEV

-580 TQGVTTYATE
+580 TQGITTYASE

-598 YRDAKVVDVSA
+598 YRDAKVVDSSA
-609 AKLSSQRLRLVEAAA
+609 PELSAKRLRLVQAAA

-637 APTEM
+637 APAEM

>member
-1 MAISTPVGGGVAGGW
+1 MTTSGARLTPA
-16 IAGDSFLLITAIVP
+16 
-30 EFRGYDSAMTKQAA
+30 E
-44 FPNGTQRAAALPRDP
+44 RAKALPRDP

-72 IGRAL
+72 VGRAL
-77 RRAIASGALPG
+77 RRAIASGVLPAPDSAESLEG
-88 PGDTLA
+88 
-94 LDALIKRI
+94 LIRSI

-108 SSDHGDYASNVAMK
+108 SSEHGDYASNVAMK

-132 QIAAAIVAELAAEA
+132 QIATAIVDELRAEA
-146 GERIHGGDGALGPIA
+146 KERLHGGAGSLGPIA
-161 SADVAG
+161 DAEVAG
-167 PGFLNVRLRAGL
+167 PGFLNMRLRAGL
-179 LADLLDTIISAP
+179 LADLLDAMIAAP
-191 SAWGHLTPNENEK
+191 DAWGHLTRADTGAPT
-204 PLRVNVEFVS
+204 RVNVEFVS

-223 GNARGAFVGDLLSR
+223 GNARGAFVGDLLAR

-258 VRRLGESVMALRDGR
+258 VRRLGESVIALRNGQ
-273 EVAED
+273 EVADD
-278 GYKGDYVAE
+278 GYKGDYVAS
-287 LAGAIPSD
+287 LANAIPPEV
-295 ADLRATAA
+295 AERA
-303 RSLEAT
+303 RSAHDAEV
-309 NSDDDEVAVIGRW
+309 NDHDQDEVAVIGKW
-322 ASERLRLGIEA
+322 ASEQIRIGIQS
-333 SLAALDV
+333 SLAALGV
-340 KFDVWRSEGSLFT
+340 EFDVWRSEGSLYT
-353 EGFVDRAIEKLRAAG
+353 EGHVERAIEKLRAAG

-379 KSTEF
+379 KSTAF

-436 NASEALGYA
+436 NAGEALGYK
-445 KEHVEMLLVAWVRF
+445 KERMEMLLVAWVRF

-466 SMSKR
+466 SMSNR

-519 YYAQYAHARMKSI
+519 YYAQYAHARMQSI
-532 LRKGEAEGMKASESI
+532 LRKASAEGMAVAAGI
-547 GDLLNDEVAPD
+547 GDLIDDVSRPD
-558 AKLARVIVRLPEV
+558 AALARVVVRLPEV

-580 TQGVTTYATE
+580 TQGITTYASE

-598 YRDAKVVDVSA
+598 YRDAKVVDSSA
-609 AKLSSQRLRLVEAAA
+609 PELSAKRLRLVQAAA

-637 APTEM
+637 APAEM

>member
-1 MAISTPVGGGVAGGW
+1 MTTSGARVTPA
-16 IAGDSFLLITAIVP
+16 
-30 EFRGYDSAMTKQAA
+30 E
-44 FPNGTQRAAALPRDP
+44 RAKALPRDP

-72 IGRAL
+72 VGRAL
-77 RRAIASGALPG
+77 RRAIASGVLPAPDSAESLEG
-88 PGDTLA
+88 
-94 LDALIKRI
+94 LIRSI

-108 SSDHGDYASNVAMK
+108 SSKHGDYASNVAMK

-132 QIAAAIVAELAAEA
+132 QIATAIVDELRAEA
-146 GERIHGGDGALGPIA
+146 KERLHGGAGSLGPIA
-161 SADVAG
+161 DAEVAG
-167 PGFLNVRLRAGL
+167 PGFLNMRLRAGL
-179 LADLLDTIISAP
+179 LADLLDAMIAAP
-191 SAWGHLTPNENEK
+191 DAWGHLTRADTGAPT
-204 PLRVNVEFVS
+204 RINVEFVS

-223 GNARGAFVGDLLSR
+223 GNARGAFVGDLLAR

-258 VRRLGESVMALRDGR
+258 VRRLGESVIALRNGQ
-273 EVAED
+273 EVADD
-278 GYKGDYVAE
+278 GYKGDYVAS
-287 LAGAIPSD
+287 LANAIPPEV
-295 ADLRATAA
+295 AERA
-303 RSLEAT
+303 RSAHDAEV
-309 NSDDDEVAVIGRW
+309 NDHDQDEVAVIGKW
-322 ASERLRLGIEA
+322 ASEQIRIGIQS
-333 SLAALDV
+333 SLAALGV
-340 KFDVWRSEGSLFT
+340 EFDVWRSEGSLYT
-353 EGFVDRAIEKLRAAG
+353 EGHVERAIEKLRAAG

-379 KSTEF
+379 KSTAF

-436 NASEALGYA
+436 NAGEALGYK
-445 KEHVEMLLVAWVRF
+445 KERMEMLLVAWVRF

-519 YYAQYAHARMKSI
+519 YYAQYAHARMQSI
-532 LRKGEAEGMKASESI
+532 LRKASAEGMAVAAGI
-547 GDLLNDEVAPD
+547 GDLIDDVSRPD
-558 AKLARVIVRLPEV
+558 AALARVVVRLPEV

-580 TQGVTTYATE
+580 TQGITTYASE

-598 YRDAKVVDVSA
+598 YRDAKVVDSSA
-609 AKLSSQRLRLVEAAA
+609 PELSAKRLRLVQAAA

-637 APTEM
+637 APAEM

>member
-1 MAISTPVGGGVAGGW
+1 M
-16 IAGDSFLLITAIVP
+16 
-30 EFRGYDSAMTKQAA
+30 
-44 FPNGTQRAAALPRDP
+44 
-59 LLGTPLRHVVRDA
+59 VRDA
-72 IGRAL
+72 VGRAL
-77 RRAIASGALPG
+77 RRAIANGALPA
-88 PGDTLA
+88 PADASA
-94 LDALIKRI
+94 LEALIRGI

-108 SSDHGDYASNVAMK
+108 SSEHGDYASNIAMK
-122 SSKLLKRAPA
+122 SAKLLQRAPA
-132 QIAAAIVAELAAEA
+132 QIAAALVAELDGEAQERLHGAASS
-146 GERIHGGDGALGPIA
+146 LGPITQA
-161 SADVAG
+161 SVAG
-167 PGFLNVRLRAGL
+167 PGFLNMRLRTGL
-179 LADLLDTIISAP
+179 LADLLDAIIASP
-191 SAWGHLTPNENEK
+191 TAWGHVVPADSTR

-258 VRRLGESVMALRDGR
+258 VRRLGESVIALRDGN

-278 GYKGDYVAE
+278 GYKGEYVGE
-287 LAGAIPSD
+287 LARSIP
-295 ADLRATAA
+295 AEIAA
-303 RSLEAT
+303 RASEARQSHST
-309 NSDDDEVAVIGRW
+309 DPDQDETAVIGKW
-322 ASERLRLGIEA
+322 ASERIRIGIQS
-333 SLAALDV
+333 SLAALGV
-340 KFDVWRSEGSLFT
+340 EFDVWRSEGSLYID
-353 EGFVDRAIEKLRAAG
+353 GHVDRAIEKLRAAN

-379 KSTEF
+379 KSTAF
-384 GDDKDRVIKKS
+384 GDDKDRVVKKS

-409 EEKFGRGFD
+409 EEKFSRGFD

-436 NASEALGYA
+436 NAGEALGYQR
-445 KEHVEMLLVAWVRF
+445 EHIEMLLVAWVRF

-483 EIGVDSARW
+483 EIGADSARW

-519 YYAQYAHARMKSI
+519 YYAQYAHARMQSI
-532 LRKGEAEGMKASESI
+532 LRKASAEGLTAAAKI
-547 GDLLNDEVAPD
+547 GDLLDNESSAD
-558 AKLARVIVRLPEV
+558 AVLARVIVRLPEV

-598 YRDAKVVDVSA
+598 YRDAKVVDRSA
-609 AKLSSQRLRLVEAAA
+609 IALSAKRLRLVQAAA
-624 TSLAASLRLLGIS
+624 ASLAASLRLLGIS
-637 APTEM
+637 APAEM